1 MNDMPQSDSRQF
13 EQLLS
18 ELQATVAQLEGS
30 DLTLHESI
38 AAYERCVELANACTA
53 ILDAA
58 ELRIN
63 QIKVESPR
71 VREQPAIYSVDSLTA
86 RRLLLGD
93 DDLADLLDDEE

>member
-1 MNDMPQSDSRQF
+1 MNDMSTSDSRQF
-13 EQLLS
+13 EQLLA
-18 ELQATVAQLEGS
+18 ELQSTVARLEES
-30 DLTLHESI
+30 DLTLHQAI

-71 VREQPAIYSVDSLTA
+71 VREQPALYSVDSLAA
-86 RRLLLGD
+86 RRILLGD
-93 DDLADLLDDEE
+93 DDLTDLLDDEE